1 MEISIDISY
10 LESMTGGDKQLMKE
24 MIDIFKEQVPEF
36 VGEMKKCLSVSDY
49 KGLAAIAHKAKSS
62 ISIFGL
68 VQLISDLKK
77 FEIKVANCEKTETY
91 NEFIHYFETTCNQ
104 AIFQINKMNLY

>member
-1 MEISIDISY
+1 MEISIDLSY
-10 LESMTGGDKQLMKE
+10 LDSMTGGDKQLMKE

-36 VGEMKKCLSVSDY
+36 VTEMKNFLVTKDY

-68 VQLISDLKK
+68 TQLIADLKE
-77 FEIKVANCEKTETY
+77 FEINVANSEKTETY
-91 NEFIHYFETTCNQ
+91 NDFISNFETTCNQ
-104 AIFQINKMNLY
+104 AIIQLDNMNIC